1 MIKFKYFFIIFF
13 ISFCGS
19 TNEAD
24 SNQNNQS
31 NIQDSSEKQISLGQE
46 SEVISENSISK
57 NLLVDNFVACM
68 QDNGLSFNFDTFDK
82 NDDPIFIYDQN
93 SYIDGMKIFNEIC
106 FQDGETLGINT
117 SSGLESFVNYIVSL
131 LSGATTE
138 EVSEETSDKS
148 PTIAK
153 KLVQSMVALK
163 CLQK

>member
-68 QDNGLSFNFDTFDK
+68 QDNGLSFNFDTF
-82 NDDPIFIYDQN
+82 PWLW
-93 SYIDGMKIFNEIC
+93 C
-106 FQDGETLGINT
+106 
-117 SSGLESFVNYIVSL
+117 
-131 LSGATTE
+131 
-138 EVSEETSDKS
+138 
-148 PTIAK
+148 
-153 KLVQSMVALK
+153 
-163 CLQK
+163 